1 MNYLVAFGAFS
12 VFGAFSALGAFATA
26 ALGAFSAFGAFATT
40 AFGALAE
47 GAFVTGTL
55 GAAVLVTLGAPFS
68 WIANLGVVPLFLLA
82 AFLFAP
88 AALLCALRRFSV
100 TAVLEAIN
108 ISSRNN
114 LNFSNLKLLNL
125 TRCLLVVKVFL
136 LLPAA
141 SFAQVSPSD
150 VILAKGE
157 QKEMSFQSLKN
168 FSVGNPEV
176 ISYKYIPKTGKLL
189 LKGKKVGY
197 TDLIIWNKAGKEV
210 ISIYVLSK
218 QKFLKTF
225 QLADALKNLNLTI
238 DIKGP
243 IMTASGVLNDFS
255 DYLYLHK
262 IKGQFQDQVFFKI
275 TLDPKLR
282 NHIVGQIYK
291 KLYANGFSSVTCQVD
306 WLDIL
311 CFYEGASNTDFLKHL
326 ASFYRVSFI
335 QQDSRLRHK
344 NYRLK
349 LKLIQ
354 LERMDGKE
362 IHFGLDKIQTTVSDL
377 FTNGI
382 RDLINKNAVYLQK
395 TQMDL
400 SSLAEPE
407 MVVNLNTPQL
417 IEIGSQIPYQNIGLQ
432 GSTVIAPID
441 WKFAGLKIKTKIT
454 ESYGKLLL
462 DYETE
467 FSRPVDLAIS
477 GSKEMSSAL
486 LEIGVPMKIFQ
497 IGFQT
502 TSKDRKGIPLLSEI
516 PILKHLFESKS
527 DTKTY
532 KQIYG
537 YVVLEAVE

>member
-1 MNYLVAFGAFS
+1 MNYLEAFAGLAAFSALAALGAFS
-12 VFGAFSALGAFATA
+12 TAALGAFSALGAFTTDT
-26 ALGAFSAFGAFATT
+26 LAF
-40 AFGALAE
+40 LRE
-47 GAFVTGTL
+47 GAFRTGTFF
-55 GAAVLVTLGAPFS
+55 VTALTTFGAPFS
-68 WIANLGVVPLFLLA
+68 WTANLGVVPLLRLA

-88 AALLCALRRFSV
+88 MARWCALRRFSV

-114 LNFSNLKLLNL
+114 LNISNLKLLNL
-125 TRCLLVVKVFL
+125 TRCFLIVKVFL
-136 LLPAA
+136 LLPQA

-157 QKEMSFQSLKN
+157 QKELSFESLKN
-168 FSVGNPEV
+168 FSVGNPDV
-176 ISYKYIPKTGKLL
+176 ISYKYMPKTGKLL
-189 LKGKKVGY
+189 LKGKRVGY
-197 TDLIIWNKAGKEV
+197 TDLVVWKKSGKEV

-243 IMTASGVLNDFS
+243 VMTASGNLSDFS
-255 DYLYLHK
+255 DYLYLQK

-282 NHIVGQIYK
+282 NHIVGQVYK
-291 KLYANGFSSVTCQVD
+291 KLYANGFSSVTCQSD
-306 WLDIL
+306 WMDIL
-311 CFYEGASNTDFLKHL
+311 CFYEGTTNVEFLKQL

-362 IHFGLDKIQTTVSDL
+362 IHLGMDKLQASVEDL
-377 FTNGI
+377 FVNGI
-382 RDLINKNAVYLQK
+382 RNLIDKNAVFLQK
-395 TQMDL
+395 SQMDL

-407 MVVNLNTPQL
+407 LVVNLNTPQL
-417 IEIGSQIPYQNIGLQ
+417 VEIGSQIPYQNIGVQ
-432 GSTVIAPID
+432 GSSVIAPID
-441 WKFAGLKIKTKIT
+441 WRFAGLKIKTKIT

-467 FSRPVDLAIS
+467 FSRPVAQAIS
-477 GSKEMSSAL
+477 GSKEVSSAL
-486 LEIGVPMKIFQ
+486 LEVGVPMKIFQ

-502 TSKDRKGIPLLSEI
+502 TSKDRLGIPVLSEI

>member
-1 MNYLVAFGAFS
+1 MNYLVGFAAFS
-12 VFGAFSALGAFATA
+12 VLGAFAFFSTAAFGAFSALGAFTLNTLAFL
-26 ALGAFSAFGAFATT
+26 ALGAFKTATCAT
-40 AFGALAE
+40 AL
-47 GAFVTGTL
+47 T
-55 GAAVLVTLGAPFS
+55 TLGAPFS
-68 WIANLGVVPLFLLA
+68 WTANLGVVPLLRLA

-88 AALLCALRRFSV
+88 IALWCALRRFSV

-114 LNFSNLKLLNL
+114 LNISNLKLLNL
-125 TRCLLVVKVFL
+125 TRCLLIVKVFF
-136 LLPAA
+136 LLPVA
-141 SFAQVSPSD
+141 SFAQVPQSD

-157 QKEMSFQSLKN
+157 QKELSFQGLKN
-168 FSVGNPEV
+168 FSVGNPGV
-176 ISYKYIPKTGKLL
+176 ISYKFIPKTGKLL
-189 LKGKKVGY
+189 LKGKKVGF
-197 TDLIIWNKAGKEV
+197 TDLVVWKKTGKEV

-243 IMTASGVLNDFS
+243 IMTASGVLSDFS
-255 DYLYLHK
+255 DYLYLQK

-291 KLYANGFSSVTCQVD
+291 KLYGNGFSSVTCQAD

-311 CFYEGASNTDFLKHL
+311 CFYEGETNADFLKQI
-326 ASFYRVSFI
+326 AGFYRVSFI
-335 QQDSRLRHK
+335 KQDSRLRHK

-349 LKLIQ
+349 LKLVQ

-362 IHFGLDKIQTTVSDL
+362 IHLGLDTLQASVSDL
-377 FTNGI
+377 FVSGI
-382 RDLINKNAVYLQK
+382 RNLIDKNTVFLQK
-395 TQMDL
+395 SQMDL

-407 MVVNLNTPQL
+407 LVVNLNTPQV
-417 IEIGSQIPYQNIGLQ
+417 IEIGSQIPYQNIGVQ
-432 GSTVIAPID
+432 GSAVIAPID
-441 WKFAGLKIKTKIT
+441 WRFAGLKIKTKIT

-462 DYETE
+462 EYETE
-467 FSRPVDLAIS
+467 FSRPVDQAIS
-477 GSKEMSSAL
+477 GSKEISSAL

-502 TSKDRKGIPLLSEI
+502 TGKARKGIPLLSEI

>member
-1 MNYLVAFGAFS
+1 MNYLLA
-12 VFGAFSALGAFATA
+12 AFA
-26 ALGAFSAFGAFATT
+26 
-40 AFGALAE
+40 ALA
-47 GAFVTGTL
+47 L
-55 GAAVLVTLGAPFS
+55 AVGEPSS
-68 WIANLGVVPLFLLA
+68 WIANLGVVPWLRLA

-88 AALLCALRRFSV
+88 AALWCALRRFSV
-100 TAVLEAIN
+100 IAVLEAIN

-114 LNFSNLKLLNL
+114 LNFSSLKLLNV
-125 TRCLLVVKVFL
+125 TTCLFIVKVFL

-141 SFAQVSPSD
+141 SLAQVFPSD

-157 QKEMSFQSLKN
+157 QKEISFLSLKK

-176 ISYKYIPKTGKLL
+176 ISYKFAPKTGKLL
-189 LKGKKVGY
+189 IKGKKVGF
-197 TDLIIWNKAGKEV
+197 TDLVVWNKSGKEV

-218 QKFLKTF
+218 QKFMKTF

-243 IMTASGVLNDFS
+243 IMTASGVLSDFS
-255 DYLYLHK
+255 DYLYLQK

-282 NHIVGQIYK
+282 NHIIGQIYK
-291 KLYANGFSSVTCQVD
+291 KLYANGFSSVTCQAD

-311 CFYEGASNTDFLKHL
+311 CFYEGSTNSEFLKQIS
-326 ASFYRVSFI
+326 SFYRVSLI

-349 LKLIQ
+349 LKLVQ

-362 IHFGLDKIQTTVSDL
+362 IHFGLDKLHTSVSDL
-377 FTNGI
+377 FVNGI
-382 RDLINKNAVYLQK
+382 RKLIDENTVFLQK
-395 TQMDL
+395 TRMDL

-407 MVVNLNTPQL
+407 IVVNLNTPQL
-417 IEIGSQIPYQNIGLQ
+417 IEIGSQIPFQNIGVQ

-441 WKFAGLKIKTKIT
+441 WRFAGLKIKTKIT

-467 FSRPVDLAIS
+467 FSRPVDQAIS
-477 GSKEMSSAL
+477 GSKEISSAL
-486 LEIGVPMKIFQ
+486 LEIGVPIKIFQ

-527 DTKTY
+527 DSKTY